1 MSTRRPERTI
11 IEAIKEV
18 LRAAGKP
25 MSAADIYDA
34 IIKAKLYNFKADQP
48 VHIVRSQL
56 RRHCKGLDFASA
68 SNTKHFTITLDNKY
82 YLIEEAATSESSGI
96 TEPVK
101 RSRDSELRTLYHL
114 YVDEFRARVLKEI
127 QSLDPYQFERF
138 CGNLLTTYGFRDI
151 AVTRKTRDGG
161 IDGYGSLKVGFAYFN
176 VAFQCKRV
184 KRSLGRPE
192 IDKFRGS
199 IQGQYEQGIFFTT
212 GEFSA
217 DARDNAFRLGA
228 VPIVLLDGSTIVDF
242 MLENRFGIEIDH
254 LPVYSLALDLAVG
267 DEG

>member
-1 MSTRRPERTI
+1 
-11 IEAIKEV
+11 
-18 LRAAGKP
+18 

-34 IIKAKLYNFKADQP
+34 IIQAKLYNFKADQP
-48 VHIVRSQL
+48 VHIVRNQL

-82 YLIEEAATSESSGI
+82 YLLDETATLEPPANIEPTQ
-96 TEPVK
+96 
-101 RSRDSELRTLYHL
+101 RSRDSELKRLYQQ
-114 YVDEFRARVLKEI
+114 YVDDFHTRVLNEI

-184 KRSLGRPE
+184 KRNLGRPD

-212 GEFSA
+212 GEFSS

-242 MLENRFGIEIDH
+242 MLENRFGIEIDY
-254 LPVYSLALDLAVG
+254 LPVYSLALDLAIG
-267 DEG
+267 DES